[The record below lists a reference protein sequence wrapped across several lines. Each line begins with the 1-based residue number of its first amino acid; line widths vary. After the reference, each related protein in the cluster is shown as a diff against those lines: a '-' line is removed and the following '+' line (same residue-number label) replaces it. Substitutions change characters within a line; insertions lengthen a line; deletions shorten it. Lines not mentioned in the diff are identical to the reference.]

1 MAKRKHNKRVVPI
14 VIEDS
19 NQYLLG
25 GMLGGLSS
33 MASNAVSG
41 GKSTGVGGAMQAVGS
56 LASNIPGIGG
66 VIGAGVNVL
75 GGVVNSLFGSKLNDK
90 FIRETEADATNL
102 RDTKIDDSTVQS
114 VLQQQ
119 GDIRGMGTVSK
130 DQVGS
135 DGIFSNKA
143 AKKTRELNKKI
154 ADANTVLNLNMS
166 QAFDNANELEDLK
179 TMGTY
184 SAYGGPLFDE
194 GGGIHIKKKNRGKF
208 TAYCGGTVTDA
219 CISRGLNSDNPTTR
233 KRANFARNARKWN
246 HAEGGYL
253 YEDGGGIHIKKANRG
268 KFTEYCG
275 GKVTSECIARGK
287 NSSSPTVRKRATF
300 AANARKW
307 NKAEGG
313 FLDDY
318 SKPIPGVIY
327 NGAYDSISEY
337 PDMFT
342 HGGVFSDGVVRVG
355 EGDSHE
361 NNPRGGVPM
370 GIAPDGQ
377 PNLVEEGEVVFN
389 DYVFSNR
396 LKADD
401 SLLEAFNLAPKYKGK
416 TFAQIADSINKEPS
430 EKPNDPISK
439 RGLNASMSKLMQAQE
454 ALKEAKNRRTNGR
467 QFADGGPYKTY
478 KNFTNIGD
486 DWYTDD
492 YMGFVDSLQEGNPD
506 SMNWLNRINSGE
518 FGDIGGNTFTDISDI
533 KRLATDRKKGPVH
546 NAMTAASRVYN
557 DPRRNPGLMTDNPI
571 NPFASQSSGVPTSL
585 PMEGSAGPMDD
596 EDDEEKKRIGLEALR
611 YAPAV
616 GAGVSLFSDM
626 LGLTNTPDYSG
637 ADSLDGAIKSVKP
650 VAGRTIGNYLRYTP
664 FDTNYAIG
672 KLDAN
677 SGATRRALRDN
688 AGGNRATAAANLIA
702 ADYNYGTQMGDL
714 FRQAQE
720 YNQAQRE
727 RVEGFNR
734 GTNQFNAESLNRA
747 DVTNM
752 QAAQQANELRLRQ
765 KMTQANMRDQADM
778 RSSTARSA
786 NLSNFYE
793 SLGNI
798 GREEFSRNMIES
810 NPALGYSIGRD
821 GRVTYKNNKKKK
833 Q

>member
-75 GGVVNSLFGSKLNDK
+75 GGVVNNLFGSKLNDE
-90 FIRETEADATNL
+90 FIQETEADATNL

-135 DGIFSNKA
+135 DGVFSNKA
-143 AKKTRELNKKI
+143 AKKARELNKKI

-208 TAYCGGTVTDA
+208 T
-219 CISRGLNSDNPTTR
+219 
-233 KRANFARNARKWN
+233 
-246 HAEGGYL
+246 
-253 YEDGGGIHIKKANRG
+253 
-268 KFTEYCG
+268 EYCG

-287 NSSSPTVRKRATF
+287 NSSSPAVRKRATF

-307 NKAEGG
+307 SKAEGG

-318 SKPIPGVIY
+318 SKPVPGVIY

-342 HGGVFSDGVVRVG
+342 HGGVFSDGVVKVG

-370 GIAPDGQ
+370 GVAPDGQ

-401 SLLEAFNLAPKYKGK
+401 NLLEAFNLAPKYKGK

-439 RGLNASMSKLMQAQE
+439 RGLTATMSKLMQAQE
-454 ALKEAKNRRTNGR
+454 SLKESKNRRTNGR

-557 DPRRNPGLMTDNPI
+557 DSRRNPGPIIDNPI
-571 NPFASQSSGVPTSL
+571 NPFTSQSSGVPTSL
-585 PMEGSAGPMDD
+585 PMQGAAGPMDGG
-596 EDDEEKKRIGLEALR
+596 DDEEQRGIGLEALR

-637 ADSLDGAIKSVKP
+637 ADSLDGAVKSVKP

-702 ADYNYGTQMGDL
+702 ADYNYGNQMGDL

-765 KMTQANMRDQADM
+765 KMAQANMRDQADM

-798 GREEFSRNMIES
+798 GREEFSRNTIES

>member
-25 GMLGGLSS
+25 GVLGGLSS

-75 GGVVNSLFGSKLNDK
+75 GGVVNNLFGSKLNDE
-90 FIRETEADATNL
+90 FIQETEAGAADL

-130 DQVGS
+130 DQVGK
-135 DGIFSNKA
+135 DGVFSNKA
-143 AKKTRELNKKI
+143 AKKTRQLNKKI

-287 NSSSPTVRKRATF
+287 NSSSPAVRKRATF

-318 SKPIPGVIY
+318 DKPIPGVIY

-401 SLLEAFNLAPKYKGK
+401 RLLETFNLPSKYKGK

-492 YMGFVDSLQEGNPD
+492 YMGFVDSLQEGDPD
-506 SMNWLNRINSGE
+506 SMI
-518 FGDIGGNTFTDISDI
+518 
-533 KRLATDRKKGPVH
+533 
-546 NAMTAASRVYN
+546 
-557 DPRRNPGLMTDNPI
+557 DNPI
-571 NPFASQSSGVPTSL
+571 NPFASQPSGVPTSL
-585 PMEGSAGPMDD
+585 PMQGSAGPI
-596 EDDEEKKRIGLEALR
+596 DEEKRGIGLEALR

-626 LGLTNTPDYSG
+626 MGLTNKPDYSG
-637 ADSLDGAIKSVKP
+637 ADSLEGAIRSVKP

-752 QAAQQANELRLRQ
+752 QAAQQANELRLR
-765 KMTQANMRDQADM
+765 KKITQANMRDQADM

-821 GRVTYKNNKKKK
+821 GRVTYKNKKKK

>member
-75 GGVVNSLFGSKLNDK
+75 GGVVNNLFGSKLNDE
-90 FIRETEADATNL
+90 FIQETEAGAADL

-135 DGIFSNKA
+135 DGVFSNKA

-275 GKVTSECIARGK
+275 GKVTSECISRGK
-287 NSSSPTVRKRATF
+287 NSSSPAVRKRATF

-307 NKAEGG
+307 SKAEGG

-318 SKPIPGVIY
+318 SKPTPGVIY

-342 HGGVFSDGVVRVG
+342 HGGVFSDGVVKVG

-370 GIAPDGQ
+370 GVAPDGQ

-416 TFAQIADSINKEPS
+416 TFAQIADSINREPS

-439 RGLNASMSKLMQAQE
+439 RGLTATMSKLMQAQE
-454 ALKEAKNRRTNGR
+454 SLKEAKNRRTDGR

-533 KRLATDRKKGPVH
+533 KRLATDKKKGPVH

-557 DPRRNPGLMTDNPI
+557 DSRRDPGLMTDNPI

-585 PMEGSAGPMDD
+585 PMQGTAGPMDGG
-596 EDDEEKKRIGLEALR
+596 DDEEQRGIGLEALR

-616 GAGVSLFSDM
+616 GAGVSMFSDM
-626 LGLTNTPDYSG
+626 MGWTNKPDYSG
-637 ADSLDGAIKSVKP
+637 ADSLDGAVKSVKP

>member
-75 GGVVNSLFGSKLNDK
+75 GGVVNNLFGSKLNDE
-90 FIRETEADATNL
+90 FIQETEAGAADL

-135 DGIFSNKA
+135 DGVFSNKA

-287 NSSSPTVRKRATF
+287 NSSSPAVRKRATF

-307 NKAEGG
+307 SKAEGG

-342 HGGVFSDGVVRVG
+342 HGGVFSDGVVKVG

-370 GIAPDGQ
+370 GVAPDGQ

-401 SLLEAFNLAPKYKGK
+401 NLLEAFNLAPKYKGK

-439 RGLNASMSKLMQAQE
+439 RGLTATMSKLMQAQE
-454 ALKEAKNRRTNGR
+454 SLKESKNRRTNGR

-557 DPRRNPGLMTDNPI
+557 DSRRNPGPIIDNPI
-571 NPFASQSSGVPTSL
+571 NPFTSQSSGVPTSL
-585 PMEGSAGPMDD
+585 PMEGSAGPMNDG
-596 EDDEEKKRIGLEALR
+596 DDEEKKGIGLEALR

-626 LGLTNTPDYSG
+626 MGLTNKPDYSG
-637 ADSLDGAIKSVKP
+637 ADSLEGAIRSVKP

-798 GREEFSRNMIES
+798 GREEFSRNIIES

>member
-75 GGVVNSLFGSKLNDK
+75 GGVVNNLFGSKLNDE
-90 FIRETEADATNL
+90 FIQETEAGAADL

-135 DGIFSNKA
+135 DGVFSNKA

-233 KRANFARNARKWN
+233 KRANFARNAR
-246 HAEGGYL
+246 
-253 YEDGGGIHIKKANRG
+253 
-268 KFTEYCG
+268 
-275 GKVTSECIARGK
+275 S
-287 NSSSPTVRKRATF
+287 
-300 AANARKW
+300 W

-342 HGGVFSDGVVRVG
+342 HGGVFSDGVVKVG

-439 RGLNASMSKLMQAQE
+439 RGLTATMSKLMQAQE
-454 ALKEAKNRRTNGR
+454 SLKESKNRRTNGR

-557 DPRRNPGLMTDNPI
+557 DSRRNPGPIIDNPI
-571 NPFASQSSGVPTSL
+571 NPFTSQSSGVPTSL
-585 PMEGSAGPMDD
+585 PMQGSAGPMDGG
-596 EDDEEKKRIGLEALR
+596 DDEEQRGIGLEALR

-626 LGLTNTPDYSG
+626 MGLTNKPDYSG
-637 ADSLDGAIKSVKP
+637 ADSLEGAIRSVKP

-720 YNQAQRE
+720 YNQARRE

-752 QAAQQANELRLRQ
+752 QAAQQANELRLR
-765 KMTQANMRDQADM
+765 KKITQANMRDQADM

-821 GRVTYKNNKKKK
+821 GRVTYKNKKKK

>member
-75 GGVVNSLFGSKLNDK
+75 GGVVNNLFGSKLNDE
-90 FIRETEADATNL
+90 FIQETEAGAADL

-135 DGIFSNKA
+135 DGVFSNKA

-233 KRANFARNARKWN
+233 KRA
-246 HAEGGYL
+246 
-253 YEDGGGIHIKKANRG
+253 
-268 KFTEYCG
+268 
-275 GKVTSECIARGK
+275 
-287 NSSSPTVRKRATF
+287 TF

-307 NKAEGG
+307 SKAEGG

-342 HGGVFSDGVVRVG
+342 HGGVFSDGVVKVG

-370 GIAPDGQ
+370 GVAPDGQ

-401 SLLEAFNLAPKYKGK
+401 NLLEAFNLAPKYKGK

-439 RGLNASMSKLMQAQE
+439 RGLTATMSKLMQAQE
-454 ALKEAKNRRTNGR
+454 SLKESKNRRTNGR

-557 DPRRNPGLMTDNPI
+557 DSRRNPGPIIDNPI
-571 NPFASQSSGVPTSL
+571 NPFTSQSSGVPTSL
-585 PMEGSAGPMDD
+585 PMEGSAGPMNDG
-596 EDDEEKKRIGLEALR
+596 DDEEKKGIGLEALR

-626 LGLTNTPDYSG
+626 MGLTNKPDYSG
-637 ADSLDGAIKSVKP
+637 ADSLEGAIRSVKP

-798 GREEFSRNMIES
+798 GREEFSRNIIES

>member
-33 MASNAVSG
+33 IASNAVSG

-75 GGVVNSLFGSKLNDK
+75 GGVVNNLFGSKLNDE
-90 FIRETEADATNL
+90 FIQETEADATNL

-135 DGIFSNKA
+135 DGVFSNKA

-194 GGGIHIKKKNRGKF
+194 GGGIHIKK
-208 TAYCGGTVTDA
+208 
-219 CISRGLNSDNPTTR
+219 
-233 KRANFARNARKWN
+233 
-246 HAEGGYL
+246 
-253 YEDGGGIHIKKANRG
+253 ANRG

-287 NSSSPTVRKRATF
+287 NSSSPAVRKRATF

-307 NKAEGG
+307 SKAGGG

-342 HGGVFSDGVVRVG
+342 HGGVFSDGVVKVG

-370 GIAPDGQ
+370 GVAPDGQ

-416 TFAQIADSINKEPS
+416 TFAQIADSINREPS

-439 RGLNASMSKLMQAQE
+439 RGLTATMSKLMQAQE
-454 ALKEAKNRRTNGR
+454 SLKEAKNRRTNGR

-492 YMGFVDSLQEGNPD
+492 YTGFVDSLQEGNPD

-533 KRLATDRKKGPVH
+533 KKLATDRKKGPVH

-557 DPRRNPGLMTDNPI
+557 DSRRNPGPIIDNPI
-571 NPFASQSSGVPTSL
+571 NPFTSQSSGVPTSL
-585 PMEGSAGPMDD
+585 PMQGSAGPMDGG
-596 EDDEEKKRIGLEALR
+596 DDEEQRGIGLEALR

-626 LGLTNTPDYSG
+626 LGLTNTPDYLG
-637 ADSLDGAIKSVKP
+637 ADSLDGAVKSVKP

-688 AGGNRATAAANLIA
+688 AGGNRATAASNLIA

-765 KMTQANMRDQADM
+765 KMAQANMRDQADM

>member
-75 GGVVNSLFGSKLNDK
+75 GGVVNNLFGSKLNDE
-90 FIRETEADATNL
+90 FIQETEAGAADL

-135 DGIFSNKA
+135 DGVFSNKA

-233 KRANFARNARKWN
+233 KRA
-246 HAEGGYL
+246 
-253 YEDGGGIHIKKANRG
+253 
-268 KFTEYCG
+268 
-275 GKVTSECIARGK
+275 
-287 NSSSPTVRKRATF
+287 TF

-307 NKAEGG
+307 SKAEGG

-342 HGGVFSDGVVRVG
+342 HGGVFSNGVVKVG

-370 GIAPDGQ
+370 GVAPDGQ

-439 RGLNASMSKLMQAQE
+439 RGLTATMSKLMQAQE
-454 ALKEAKNRRTNGR
+454 SLKESKNRRTNGR
-467 QFADGGPYKTY
+467 QFADGGP
-478 KNFTNIGD
+478 
-486 DWYTDD
+486 
-492 YMGFVDSLQEGNPD
+492 
-506 SMNWLNRINSGE
+506 
-518 FGDIGGNTFTDISDI
+518 
-533 KRLATDRKKGPVH
+533 
-546 NAMTAASRVYN
+546 
-557 DPRRNPGLMTDNPI
+557 
-571 NPFASQSSGVPTSL
+571 TSL
-585 PMEGSAGPMDD
+585 PMQGSAGPMD
-596 EDDEEKKRIGLEALR
+596 EEDEEKRGIGLEALR

-626 LGLTNTPDYSG
+626 MGLTNKPDYSG

-765 KMTQANMRDQADM
+765 KMAQANMRDQADM

>member
-75 GGVVNSLFGSKLNDK
+75 GGVVNNLFGSKLNDK
-90 FIRETEADATNL
+90 FIQETEARAADL

-135 DGIFSNKA
+135 DGVFSNKA

-287 NSSSPTVRKRATF
+287 NSSSPAVRKRATF

-307 NKAEGG
+307 SKAEGG

-342 HGGVFSDGVVRVG
+342 HGGVFSDGVVKVG

-370 GIAPDGQ
+370 GVAPDGQ

-401 SLLEAFNLAPKYKGK
+401 NLLEAFNLAPKYKGK

-439 RGLNASMSKLMQAQE
+439 RGLTATMSKLMQAQE
-454 ALKEAKNRRTNGR
+454 SLKESKNRRTNGR

-506 SMNWLNRINSGE
+506 SI
-518 FGDIGGNTFTDISDI
+518 I
-533 KRLATDRKKGPVH
+533 
-546 NAMTAASRVYN
+546 
-557 DPRRNPGLMTDNPI
+557 DNPI
-571 NPFASQSSGVPTSL
+571 NPFTSQSSGVPTSL
-585 PMEGSAGPMDD
+585 PMEGSAGPMNDG
-596 EDDEEKKRIGLEALR
+596 DDEEKKGIGLEALR

-626 LGLTNTPDYSG
+626 MGLTNKPDYSG
-637 ADSLDGAIKSVKP
+637 ADSLEGAIRSVKP

>member
-1 MAKRKHNKRVVPI
+1 MKIKITKIPNNKKAFGGWNNAHGG
-14 VIEDS
+14 DFS
-19 NQYLLG
+19 NGVTQINS
-25 GMLGGLSS
+25 GGLH
-33 MASNAVSG
+33 
-41 GKSTGVGGAMQAVGS
+41 ST
-56 LASNIPGIGG
+56 NPFGG
-66 VIGAGVNVL
+66 VQMGLDPQGV
-75 GGVVNSLFGSKLNDK
+75 
-90 FIRETEADATNL
+90 
-102 RDTKIDDSTVQS
+102 
-114 VLQQQ
+114 
-119 GDIRGMGTVSK
+119 
-130 DQVGS
+130 
-135 DGIFSNKA
+135 
-143 AKKTRELNKKI
+143 
-154 ADANTVLNLNMS
+154 
-166 QAFDNANELEDLK
+166 
-179 TMGTY
+179 
-184 SAYGGPLFDE
+184 
-194 GGGIHIKKKNRGKF
+194 
-208 TAYCGGTVTDA
+208 
-219 CISRGLNSDNPTTR
+219 
-233 KRANFARNARKWN
+233 
-246 HAEGGYL
+246 
-253 YEDGGGIHIKKANRG
+253 
-268 KFTEYCG
+268 
-275 GKVTSECIARGK
+275 
-287 NSSSPTVRKRATF
+287 
-300 AANARKW
+300 
-307 NKAEGG
+307 
-313 FLDDY
+313 
-318 SKPIPGVIY
+318 
-327 NGAYDSISEY
+327 
-337 PDMFT
+337 
-342 HGGVFSDGVVRVG
+342 
-355 EGDSHE
+355 
-361 NNPRGGVPM
+361 
-370 GIAPDGQ
+370 

-401 SLLEAFNLAPKYKGK
+401 SLLEAFNLAPRYKGK

-478 KNFTNIGD
+478 KNFTNVGD

-557 DPRRNPGLMTDNPI
+557 DSRRNPGPMTDNPI

-585 PMEGSAGPMDD
+585 PMQGSAGPIGE
-596 EDDEEKKRIGLEALR
+596 EDDEEKKGIGLEALR

-616 GAGVSLFSDM
+616 GAGVSMFSDM
-626 LGLTNTPDYSG
+626 MGWTNKPDYSG

-672 KLDAN
+672 KLDAS

-765 KMTQANMRDQADM
+765 KMAQANMRDQADM

-798 GREEFSRNMIES
+798 GREEFSRNTIES

>member
-25 GMLGGLSS
+25 GVLGGLSS

-75 GGVVNSLFGSKLNDK
+75 GGVVNNLFGSKLNDE
-90 FIRETEADATNL
+90 FIQETEAGAADL

-130 DQVGS
+130 DQVGK
-135 DGIFSNKA
+135 DGVFSNKA
-143 AKKTRELNKKI
+143 AKKTRQLNKKI

-287 NSSSPTVRKRATF
+287 NSSSPAVRKRATF

-318 SKPIPGVIY
+318 DKPIPGVIY

-401 SLLEAFNLAPKYKGK
+401 RLLETFNLPSKYKGK

-492 YMGFVDSLQEGNPD
+492 YMGFVDSLQEGDPD

-557 DPRRNPGLMTDNPI
+557 DSRRNPGLMTDNPI
-571 NPFASQSSGVPTSL
+571 NPFASQPSGVPTSL
-585 PMEGSAGPMDD
+585 PMQGSAGPI
-596 EDDEEKKRIGLEALR
+596 DEEKRGIGLEALR

-626 LGLTNTPDYSG
+626 MGWTNKPDYSG
-637 ADSLDGAIKSVKP
+637 ADSLEGAIRSVKP

-752 QAAQQANELRLRQ
+752 QAAQQANELRLR
-765 KMTQANMRDQADM
+765 KKITQANMRDQADM

-798 GREEFSRNMIES
+798 GREEFSRNTIES

-821 GRVTYKNNKKKK
+821 GRVTYKNKKKK

>member
-75 GGVVNSLFGSKLNDK
+75 GGVVNNLFGSKLNDE
-90 FIRETEADATNL
+90 FIQETEAGAADL

-135 DGIFSNKA
+135 DGVFSNKA

-233 KRANFARNARKWN
+233 KRANFARNAR
-246 HAEGGYL
+246 
-253 YEDGGGIHIKKANRG
+253 
-268 KFTEYCG
+268 
-275 GKVTSECIARGK
+275 S
-287 NSSSPTVRKRATF
+287 
-300 AANARKW
+300 W

-342 HGGVFSDGVVRVG
+342 HGDVFSDGVVKVG

-439 RGLNASMSKLMQAQE
+439 RGLTATMSKLMQAQE
-454 ALKEAKNRRTNGR
+454 SLKESKNRRTNGR

-546 NAMTAASRVYN
+546 NAMIAASRVYN
-557 DPRRNPGLMTDNPI
+557 DSRRNPGLMTDNPI
-571 NPFASQSSGVPTSL
+571 NPFTSQSSGVPTSL
-585 PMEGSAGPMDD
+585 PMQGSAGPMDGG
-596 EDDEEKKRIGLEALR
+596 DDEEQRGIGLEALR

-616 GAGVSLFSDM
+616 GAGVSMFSDM
-626 LGLTNTPDYSG
+626 MGWTNKPDYSG
-637 ADSLDGAIKSVKP
+637 ADSLEGAVKSVKP

-752 QAAQQANELRLRQ
+752 QAAQQANELRLR
-765 KMTQANMRDQADM
+765 KKITQANMRDQADM

-821 GRVTYKNNKKKK
+821 GRVTYKNKKKK